1 VNSFALFILERKSG
15 KFVWRKKEEDLCLRK
30 KKKKKHAAERE
41 ESEKTKKMNNELL
54 RALVRGFRRVVKCAC
69 HKIANGEEKKFL
81 HLLVVAAQNIFSLS
95 VCFFLSSL

>member
-1 VNSFALFILERKSG
+1 MNSFALFILERKSG
-15 KFVWRKKEEDLCLRK
+15 KFVALKKEDLCLRK

-69 HKIANGEEKKFL
+69 HKIANGEEEKNFL

>member
-1 VNSFALFILERKSG
+1 MAL
-15 KFVWRKKEEDLCLRK
+15 KKEDLCLRK

-69 HKIANGEEKKFL
+69 HKIAGEEEKKIL